1 MATNPRVSVD
11 IEIANAERAMARV
24 QNLIAR
30 KPIKIQLASD
40 AKALDGLDKGLGR
53 LSGRADEFSK
63 SLEAANARVLAFGA
77 SVSVITAIEV
87 AFKKLITTTI
97 SVEAAFKKI
106 EVVGDQF
113 ASTAGQLEKFGRG
126 IFDVARQTGQSFDV
140 TATAA
145 LEFARQGLSAAETLK
160 RVKDALTL
168 TRLSGLDATSSVE
181 GLTAAVNAFRKEG
194 LTTTDVI
201 NKLIAV
207 DNKYAVSSADLIE
220 AIKRSGSFAQDAGT
234 SFDELAA
241 TVTVLQEVTARGGSV
256 IGNSLKTIFE
266 RVRRPESIIQ
276 LQNLGVEVRGV
287 KGEMLPAIKIIDNF
301 SKKLSSLSDTERQGA
316 LRQLAGT
323 FQINQLSALVGVL
336 GEAEGAA
343 KRYDAVLATSANAS
357 IEASV
362 ANQKL
367 NESLDS
373 QVKSVLAS
381 ATEFGAAFGNLSIAP
396 LLKDVLK
403 DSGNI
408 FGVLTDSLQ
417 SEGPSIGKA
426 FAKVFGDALA
436 VGLGAGTLVVS
447 RFIIQFVKFAKESFS
462 TVLRINDASKNQ
474 EGLQLSILNLLRSR
488 SDVEQAILSA
498 GNSEVAQAKVLRD
511 LYNEM
516 AATEARR
523 LSISNAVAKNL
534 NAGGYVV
541 NSTGLPAPRG
551 KGGRAADGYVPNL
564 VQAEYKDVMKGVG
577 GANKNS
583 KIISL
588 ENFPFSGGKKGT
600 MVVNSSEGIMPLGNG
615 GAAVLTKDM
624 MGRRAAG
631 GNVPSLSLESAAVA
645 AKSGK
650 FISVGKIEK
659 SVDELVRSL
668 NDQGKTG
675 LQFSNAIRSALK
687 DFNLTG
693 ESIKDIARVALS
705 FSKELKIYEQA
716 IKEAYNQAIVD
727 NANKRKQASESKRLL
742 DVERANST
750 IQNAPNKRA
759 SFSPSIIG
767 GGKSKLFFPEESS
780 QKIFNFVDGYFEEF
794 QKEADKS
801 ISLVT
806 RNVRSTTRFRS
817 VGNLP
822 EPNLSRQ
829 LEPVKPISRK
839 DILDQAAKLLGN
851 VNVSNLPTPDL
862 FPSSLGGTDV
872 FEQRKIKQNAL
883 KARLL
888 SGQGLSGPGRGLSEI
903 DARASAQEAAD
914 QRRLAQ
920 NLESLNS
927 STKSVSKTFSQA
939 SIEFGTSFA
948 SIFLGASVVKEAF
961 SLVGVQADKM
971 VDGLSSLLISLVAFK
986 KLGEIGG
993 IGGLN
998 SPKLFGNFKK
1008 GVGLG
1013 GRSGPLED
1021 NEINLL
1027 QTSKAARLGS
1037 KASGLLA
1044 PVLSFGSG
1052 LLRFLP
1058 VLGQL
1063 SVAAFAASTILKT
1076 FGVDVGGI
1084 IYKAFGGISEEAKKL
1099 KEGFKELSEA
1109 AYQNGKFIGISSDE
1123 INRKT
1128 KELDTFAQIQA
1139 EAERRG
1145 IKTEGK
1151 SREQVISET
1160 FENRMEKVLKSVET
1174 GRTKTAFGGGFAQQG
1189 PSLTTAKETFF
1200 DLPKEVRSRIEPIL
1214 QGVLIAPLEDLRKT
1228 AGQQLGLN
1236 GADLQKLGLE
1246 EVQTKLFEAILKELA
1261 NSVKDIPISSTEKV
1275 FENQSSTRFL
1285 AQLRGRFTQGG
1296 KAALQTPT
1304 QEDASFASRFTSA
1317 ETAKQQ
1323 IASAIELRRLQIGF
1337 STEKERE
1344 LDLKI
1349 KSTRASELEMA
1360 TLENQRAELT
1370 LQRDIRQQ
1378 IFDLATKSIDELSGD
1393 ESFKSQTIEIEKL
1406 KAAVEQISK
1415 LGKDKS
1421 PVQVIQQVAN
1431 VFSKLDSSTQSS
1443 QILSNFRTQ
1452 VNLLEKITKERE
1464 KQLFITQQQ
1473 AKLEAQVSQQVRLR
1487 TALPS
1492 LAADILSAGNESK
1505 RADINSRSSV
1515 IDALSGSPN
1524 ATISQQNSLRKESI
1538 NLKIQELSIDKEQA
1552 AIDKKRKEDLFKKG
1566 DEFKKLTPIE
1576 QEGQLKLFQ
1585 KEYDN
1590 SIKSINAQTEA
1601 LKIQAQQVGEVASY
1615 YTSLANSIEQ
1625 FYAGLGELEG
1635 SNTFDILRSGDLSS
1649 LLSGLS
1655 GKQALSDFKGSGKGG
1670 AEGIEFYNERLNI
1683 RQKETEIIAVQTE
1696 AQKLQLE
1703 QEKKLLEDIF
1713 RIKKEGGTAEEQITK
1728 LIEAQNSRLKE
1739 QRSIRSGI
1747 RSAQAQLKDET
1758 NEFGATFGE
1767 TATLGF
1773 RDAISEALKAA
1784 ANNTG
1789 DLKTALLD
1797 VALSFANKLRDAAL
1811 DNLANIITNGV
1822 TGGGSGGGGGIV
1834 SGLLGLFSKKA
1845 TGGKVTGG
1853 SGNKDDVPTL
1863 LMGGEYVVNKKS
1875 VQKYGPQFFEA
1886 LNQGRIGGM
1895 ASGGMFDPSYSG
1907 KAIRGSG
1914 NLKKFASQNAT
1925 SGANDRIMSLGGGA
1939 GSVELEPESLRLTN
1953 FGRENSPLFQAT
1965 QSAKEQALG
1974 LVFEDQRLQQQY
1986 KDALKSKEKAE
1997 KEKLNQLYLSLAIA
2011 AVGAGMSSLGGSGG
2025 VPGGEGS
2032 LYGNYKLPTYDKGLN
2047 FLGSTADN
2055 ARIISQGATRSVIKS
2070 ASSAANVSSGTIRA
2084 ASNLNL
2090 PIGGFDINRY
2100 SNPLFNYRAAGGA
2113 VNGNGHGDNVPAML
2127 TGGEFVLNRR
2137 ASKKLGFS
2145 NLSAANTGQSLGT
2158 SEETSKELN
2167 DRVVTKL
2174 DELIQ
2179 TISSTGGGVN
2189 VNVQMDGQGKTQS
2202 NESGDQSET
2211 QRNLNRRI
2219 KDAVVAVLREE
2230 KRLGGV
2236 LS

>member
-1 MATNPRVSVD
+1 MANPRISSD
-11 IEIANAERAMARV
+11 IEFVNAERAFSRV
-24 QNLIAR
+24 QDLVSR
-30 KPIKIQLASD
+30 KPIKIQLAAD
-40 AKALDGLDKGLGR
+40 AKGLDSLDKGLGR

-301 SKKLSSLSDTERQGA
+301 AKKLNQIEGPEKQTA

-357 IEASV
+357 IEASL

-403 DSGNI
+403 DSGDI

-417 SEGPSIGKA
+417 SEGPSIGKL

-447 RFIIQFVKFAKESFS
+447 RFIINFVKFAKESFS

-523 LSISNAVAKNL
+523 LSISNAVSKNL
-534 NAGGYVV
+534 NAGGFVV
-541 NSTGLPAPRG
+541 GSTGLPTPRG

-624 MGRRAAG
+624 MGRRAAKG
-631 GNVPSLSLESAAVA
+631 DVPYLSKAENA
-645 AKSGK
+645 
-650 FISVGKIEK
+650 
-659 SVDELVRSL
+659 VRSE
-668 NDQGKTG
+668 
-675 LQFSNAIRSALK
+675 LQKKRQDEIKKLEKEASDAQKARAKAEKDAARDAEKRASAL
-687 DFNLTG
+687 
-693 ESIKDIARVALS
+693 AR
-705 FSKELKIYEQA
+705 EQEKLA
-716 IKEAYNQAIVD
+716 
-727 NANKRKQASESKRLL
+727 KQQISESKKQQSSAEKARKEK
-742 DVERANST
+742 ERAE
-750 IQNAPNKRA
+750 
-759 SFSPSIIG
+759 
-767 GGKSKLFFPEESS
+767 KL
-780 QKIFNFVDGYFEEF
+780 
-794 QKEADKS
+794 
-801 ISLVT
+801 
-806 RNVRSTTRFRS
+806 
-817 VGNLP
+817 
-822 EPNLSRQ
+822 
-829 LEPVKPISRK
+829 
-839 DILDQAAKLLGN
+839 
-851 VNVSNLPTPDL
+851 
-862 FPSSLGGTDV
+862 
-872 FEQRKIKQNAL
+872 
-883 KARLL
+883 
-888 SGQGLSGPGRGLSEI
+888 
-903 DARASAQEAAD
+903 AQEAAKKAADAELKAARVKEEEFRKKNPVTAQLQRD
-914 QRRLAQ
+914 QQLRASGKLLPPVSGGFGAFGRSAKPQIAPITNIALPSKGNPLALTRTITDLGEREITNPLGSYQPIRGSAKASDSLSRAIQIGAERRLEELAKSPRGFSAIGNSFGRSRTIGDVRNVSGGSSASFGASSIIANSQ
-920 NLESLNS
+920 NDLIQ
-927 STKSVSKTFSQA
+927 STSKLQKTFSQA
-939 SIEFGTSFA
+939 AIEFGTSFGTV
-948 SIFLGASVVKEAF
+948 FLSASVLKETL
-961 SLVGVQADKM
+961 SLVGLQADKL
-971 VDGLSSLLISLVAFK
+971 VDGLSKAVIAVIAIQ
-986 KLGEIGG
+986 KLGQLGG
-993 IGGLN
+993 INADNLG
-998 SPKLFGNFKK
+998 SFGSKFSKK
-1008 GVGLG
+1008 GVFGRAFGLG
-1013 GRSGPLED
+1013 KSGAGNLTSELAIGQEFFNQGGPKKTLRGSAGLALGRGAGAISGV
-1021 NEINLL
+1021 I
-1027 QTSKAARLGS
+1027 
-1037 KASGLLA
+1037 SGF
-1044 PVLSFGSG
+1044 VK
-1052 LLRFLP
+1052 FLP
-1058 VLGQL
+1058 ILGQL
-1063 SVAAFAASTILKT
+1063 SVAAFAASSILEA
-1076 FGVDVGGI
+1076 FGIDVSGV
-1084 IYKAFGGISEEAKKL
+1084 IYKAFGGLSDSAKRAKDGLEELGKGL
-1099 KEGFKELSEA
+1099 FE
-1109 AYQNGKFIGISSDE
+1109 NGKFIGKSREDVSRSFQESIAADKEIGKAKRAGDNVSGKSPDE
-1123 INRKT
+1123 IAFSNFT
-1128 KELDTFAQIQA
+1128 KELQGVLGKTAVGGKVSIFGTKSQFISGEGDVQVPTKIGERDKLLSDLPKETQDIVLTQFAKIQSLVLEDLQQVSKKAGLTVSGKESIDQLRSNFVSQVSKKLLPEILGTGEESIGGIPLQKRLGELTSPIQTPKAAEGIKLETISGGNIEARVRAAVELKKLQTDFSTLSERELQTKLRTSQLDEVQKTILQNQLTVLEQERDVRSKILAVAEDGINKFSSLEQVKSGEILVKDFEKALEVIRNLGGSAKETKQKLQEFFGRTNLGTLPDVKALQKSLFEQIDGQKKLSEEKKKQIEQTNQQALLEAKINESLRLRQSLIQSRGELTTSRLESQRGIIEGRSSILSAQSGNPNLSIGAQNSLKREQINQDIKSLEIQRKIAEEKKKTDLDALGAKDGIDFVTRGLDLAKINEEYKRSTQSIDDQTKALQIQA
-1139 EAERRG
+1139 E
-1145 IKTEGK
+1145 
-1151 SREQVISET
+1151 
-1160 FENRMEKVLKSVET
+1160 
-1174 GRTKTAFGGGFAQQG
+1174 
-1189 PSLTTAKETFF
+1189 
-1200 DLPKEVRSRIEPIL
+1200 
-1214 QGVLIAPLEDLRKT
+1214 
-1228 AGQQLGLN
+1228 
-1236 GADLQKLGLE
+1236 
-1246 EVQTKLFEAILKELA
+1246 
-1261 NSVKDIPISSTEKV
+1261 
-1275 FENQSSTRFL
+1275 
-1285 AQLRGRFTQGG
+1285 
-1296 KAALQTPT
+1296 
-1304 QEDASFASRFTSA
+1304 
-1317 ETAKQQ
+1317 
-1323 IASAIELRRLQIGF
+1323 
-1337 STEKERE
+1337 
-1344 LDLKI
+1344 
-1349 KSTRASELEMA
+1349 
-1360 TLENQRAELT
+1360 
-1370 LQRDIRQQ
+1370 
-1378 IFDLATKSIDELSGD
+1378 
-1393 ESFKSQTIEIEKL
+1393 
-1406 KAAVEQISK
+1406 
-1415 LGKDKS
+1415 
-1421 PVQVIQQVAN
+1421 
-1431 VFSKLDSSTQSS
+1431 
-1443 QILSNFRTQ
+1443 
-1452 VNLLEKITKERE
+1452 
-1464 KQLFITQQQ
+1464 
-1473 AKLEAQVSQQVRLR
+1473 
-1487 TALPS
+1487 
-1492 LAADILSAGNESK
+1492 
-1505 RADINSRSSV
+1505 
-1515 IDALSGSPN
+1515 
-1524 ATISQQNSLRKESI
+1524 
-1538 NLKIQELSIDKEQA
+1538 
-1552 AIDKKRKEDLFKKG
+1552 
-1566 DEFKKLTPIE
+1566 
-1576 QEGQLKLFQ
+1576 
-1585 KEYDN
+1585 
-1590 SIKSINAQTEA
+1590 
-1601 LKIQAQQVGEVASY
+1601 QVGLVTTY
-1615 YTSLANSIEQ
+1615 YTSLAKSIEQ
-1625 FYAGLGELEG
+1625 FYLGLGELEG
-1635 SNTFDILRSGDLSS
+1635 TNAFNILQSGDLSS

-1655 GKQALSDFKGSGKGG
+1655 GKQALSDFKGSGKSGE
-1670 AEGIEFYNERLNI
+1670 EGIQFYTERLSI
-1683 RQKETEIIAVQTE
+1683 RQKESEIIAVQTE

-1739 QRSIRSGI
+1739 QRSIRSGV
-1747 RSAQAQLKDET
+1747 RSAQAQLQDET
-1758 NEFGATFGE
+1758 NQFGATFGE

-1773 RDAISEALKAA
+1773 RDAISEAMKAA

-1789 DLKTALLD
+1789 DLKNALLD

-1822 TGGGSGGGGGIV
+1822 TGGGSGGGGGGIV

-1914 NLKKFASQNAT
+1914 NLKRFASQNST
-1925 SGANDRIMSLGGGA
+1925 SGANDRIQSLGGGA
-1939 GSVELEPESLRLTN
+1939 GSVELEPESIRLTN

-1965 QSAKEQALG
+1965 QGAKEQALG
-1974 LVFEDQRLQQQY
+1974 LVFEDQRLQKQY
-1986 KDALKSKEKAE
+1986 KDALKAKSQAE

-2011 AVGAGMSSLGGSGG
+2011 AVGAGVGSLGSGSGS
-2025 VPGGEGS
+2025 PGGEGS
-2032 LYGNYKLPTYDKGLN
+2032 LYGQYNLPTYDKGLN

-2055 ARIISQGATRSVIKS
+2055 ARVISQGATRSVIKS

-2090 PIGGFDINRY
+2090 PVGGFDINSY
-2100 SNPLFNYRAAGGA
+2100 NNPLFRAAGGP

-2158 SEETSKELN
+2158 SEETSKDLN
-2167 DRVVTKL
+2167 DKVVTKL

-2179 TISSTGGGVN
+2179 TISSTGGGVS
-2189 VNVQMDGQGKTQS
+2189 VNVQMDSQGKTQS
-2202 NESGDQSET
+2202 SESGDQGET

-2219 KDAVVAVLREE
+2219 KDAVIAILQEE

-2236 LS
+2236 LR